1 MILFKVCPKCQGD
14 VCLKEDI
21 FGKFLS
27 CLQCGYLKDVELAYK
42 RPRERPDVRIDQ
54 EYKAA

>member
-14 VCLKEDI
+14 LYLKEDI

-27 CLQCGYLKDVELAYK
+27 CLQCGYLRDVELSHQRSRKA
-42 RPRERPDVRIDQ
+42 PAVRIDQ

>member
-1 MILFKVCPKCQGD
+1 MIMFKVCPKCQGD
-14 VCLKEDI
+14 LCLKEDI

-27 CLQCGYLKDVELAYK
+27 CLQCGYLRDVKLSYQ
-42 RPRERPDVRIDQ
+42 RPRKVPAVRIDQ

>member
-14 VCLKEDI
+14 LYLKEDI

-27 CLQCGYLKDVELAYK
+27 CLQCGYLRDVELAHQ
-42 RPRERPDVRIDQ
+42 RPSKVPEIRIEQ
-54 EYKAA
+54 EYEAA

>member
-1 MILFKVCPKCQGD
+1 MILFKLCPKCQGD

-42 RPRERPDVRIDQ
+42 RLRERPDVRIDQ